1 MSDMIVRRE
10 GGIKISRI
18 KESDIDKHI
27 KNNENKMNNL
37 LSERILNSLK
47 NYKVNMKTR
56 NNILTYNRNN
66 RDKSIQKDK
75 KDSVD
80 KSIQKDNVDKSIQ
93 KDNVDKSIQK
103 DKKETK
109 NKKEKKHKIITL
121 DFDSLDI
128 NDRYGNK
135 IKEETVGGDYLF
147 SDFYYSPESIYY

>member
-18 KESDIDKHI
+18 KESDIDTHI

-56 NNILTYNRNN
+56 NNILTYNRNKN
-66 RDKSIQKDK
+66 SR
-75 KDSVD
+75 D
-80 KSIQKDNVDKSIQ
+80 KSIQKDNVDNV
-93 KDNVDKSIQK
+93 DNVDKSIQK

-135 IKEETVGGDYLF
+135 VKEEAVGGDYLF

>member
-18 KESDIDKHI
+18 KESDIDTHI

-56 NNILTYNRNN
+56 NNILTYNRNS

-75 KDSVD
+75 
-80 KSIQKDNVDKSIQ
+80 

-109 NKKEKKHKIITL
+109 NQKEKKHKIITL

>member
-1 MSDMIVRRE
+1 MSDMIVKRE

-18 KESDIDKHI
+18 KESDIDTHI

-56 NNILTYNRNN
+56 NNILTYNRNIN
-66 RDKSIQKDK
+66 SRDKSTQKDK
-75 KDSVD
+75 
-80 KSIQKDNVDKSIQ
+80 
-93 KDNVDKSIQK
+93 K

-135 IKEETVGGDYLF
+135 VKEETVGGDYLF

>member
-18 KESDIDKHI
+18 KESDIDTHI

-56 NNILTYNRNN
+56 NNILTYNRNKN
-66 RDKSIQKDK
+66 SRDKSTQKDK

-80 KSIQKDNVDKSIQ
+80 KKDK
-93 KDNVDKSIQK
+93 K

-135 IKEETVGGDYLF
+135 VKEETVGGDYLF

>member
-56 NNILTYNRNN
+56 NNILTYNRNIN
-66 RDKSIQKDK
+66 SRDKSIQKDK
-75 KDSVD
+75 KDSAD
-80 KSIQKDNVDKSIQ
+80 KSIQKE
-93 KDNVDKSIQK
+93 
-103 DKKETK
+103 KKETK
-109 NKKEKKHKIITL
+109 NKKEKKQKIITL

>member
-18 KESDIDKHI
+18 KESDIDTHI

-56 NNILTYNRNN
+56 NNILTYNRNIN
-66 RDKSIQKDK
+66 SRDKSTQKDK
-75 KDSVD
+75 
-80 KSIQKDNVDKSIQ
+80 
-93 KDNVDKSIQK
+93 K

-135 IKEETVGGDYLF
+135 VKEETVGGDYLF

>member
-1 MSDMIVRRE
+1 MSDMIVKRE

-18 KESDIDKHI
+18 KESDIDTHI

-56 NNILTYNRNN
+56 NNILTYNRNIN
-66 RDKSIQKDK
+66 SRDKSIKKDK
-75 KDSVD
+75 KD
-80 KSIQKDNVDKSIQ
+80 I
-93 KDNVDKSIQK
+93 VDKSIQK

-135 IKEETVGGDYLF
+135 VKEETVGGDYLF

>member
-18 KESDIDKHI
+18 KESDIDTHI

-56 NNILTYNRNN
+56 NNILTYNRNKN
-66 RDKSIQKDK
+66 SRDKSIQKDK

-80 KSIQKDNVDKSIQ
+80 KSIK
-93 KDNVDKSIQK
+93 K

-109 NKKEKKHKIITL
+109 NEKEKKHKIITL

-135 IKEETVGGDYLF
+135 IKEETIGGDYLF

>member
-1 MSDMIVRRE
+1 MSDMIVKRE

-18 KESDIDKHI
+18 KESDIDTHI

-66 RDKSIQKDK
+66 EGREKSRKD
-75 KDSVD
+75 
-80 KSIQKDNVDKSIQ
+80 
-93 KDNVDKSIQK
+93 
-103 DKKETK
+103 TK
-109 NKKEKKHKIITL
+109 NSLDINRREKREKKNKIVKL
-121 DFDSLDI
+121 DFDSIDI

>member
-1 MSDMIVRRE
+1 MSEIIVRRE

-18 KESDIDKHI
+18 KESDIDTHI

-56 NNILTYNRNN
+56 NNILTYNRNKN
-66 RDKSIQKDK
+66 SRDKSVQKDK

-80 KSIQKDNVDKSIQ
+80 KSIQKD
-93 KDNVDKSIQK
+93 
-103 DKKETK
+103 KKETK
-109 NKKEKKHKIITL
+109 NEKEKKHKIITL

>member
-1 MSDMIVRRE
+1 MSDLIVRRE

-18 KESDIDKHI
+18 KESDIDTHI

-56 NNILTYNRNN
+56 NNILTYNRKNS

-75 KDSVD
+75 KD
-80 KSIQKDNVDKSIQ
+80 K
-93 KDNVDKSIQK
+93 K

-109 NKKEKKHKIITL
+109 NNKEKKHKIITL

-135 IKEETVGGDYLF
+135 VKEETVGGDYLF

>member
-18 KESDIDKHI
+18 KESDIDTHI

-56 NNILTYNRNN
+56 NNILTYNRNIN
-66 RDKSIQKDK
+66 SR
-75 KDSVD
+75 
-80 KSIQKDNVDKSIQ
+80 
-93 KDNVDKSIQK
+93 DKSIQK

-135 IKEETVGGDYLF
+135 VKEETVGGDYLF

>member
-18 KESDIDKHI
+18 KESDIDTHI

-56 NNILTYNRNN
+56 NNILTYNRNKN
-66 RDKSIQKDK
+66 SRDKSIQKDK

-80 KSIQKDNVDKSIQ
+80 KSIQKD
-93 KDNVDKSIQK
+93 
-103 DKKETK
+103 KKETK
-109 NKKEKKHKIITL
+109 NEKEKKHKIITL

>member
-18 KESDIDKHI
+18 KESDIDTHI

-56 NNILTYNRNN
+56 NNILTYNRNKN
-66 RDKSIQKDK
+66 SR
-75 KDSVD
+75 
-80 KSIQKDNVDKSIQ
+80 
-93 KDNVDKSIQK
+93 DKSIQK

-135 IKEETVGGDYLF
+135 VKEEAVGGDYLF

>member
-10 GGIKISRI
+10 GGIKITRI
-18 KESDIDKHI
+18 KESDIDTHI

-56 NNILTYNRNN
+56 NNILTYNRNIN
-66 RDKSIQKDK
+66 SRDKSIHKDK
-75 KDSVD
+75 
-80 KSIQKDNVDKSIQ
+80 KDNVDKSIQ
-93 KDNVDKSIQK
+93 R

-109 NKKEKKHKIITL
+109 NKKEKKDKIITL

-135 IKEETVGGDYLF
+135 VKEETVGGDYLF

>member
-10 GGIKISRI
+10 GGIKITRI
-18 KESDIDKHI
+18 KESDIDTHI

-56 NNILTYNRNN
+56 NNILTYNRNKN
-66 RDKSIQKDK
+66 SRDKSIQKDK

-80 KSIQKDNVDKSIQ
+80 KSIK
-93 KDNVDKSIQK
+93 K

-109 NKKEKKHKIITL
+109 NEKEKKHKIITL